1 MKPFYSNPLLS
12 SKELQILPL
21 LAQGMGYKDVCKR
34 LLIGPMHRL
43 HSHLHR
49 IRVKTGIRDTH
60 SQAECAAFMESYKP
74 DTGKPTP
81 QQTECLKMY
90 IDRVPMQE
98 IADTLKMTK
107 QSAMNHV
114 CQGVKRLGVRGKGQ
128 HRMDQIR
135 ALMESYG
142 LVKPLWIDP
151 MNEDIF
157 N

>member
-21 LAQGMGYKDVCKR
+21 LAQGIGYKEICKR
-34 LLIGPMHRL
+34 LMIGPASRI

-60 SQAECAAFMESYKP
+60 SQAECAAFMETFKP

-90 IDRVPMQE
+90 INLAGYQE
-98 IADTLKMTK
+98 IADTFKMTK
-107 QSAMNHV
+107 QAAMNHV
-114 CQGVKRLGVRGKGQ
+114 CQGIKRLGVRGKGQ
-128 HRMDQIR
+128 HRRDQIR
-135 ALMESYG
+135 ALLESYE
-142 LVKPLWIDP
+142 LIKPLWSP
-151 MNEDIF
+151 MSDEMF